1 MHQLRDKVWYM
12 RDADVFR
19 DLSEGEV
26 SRLADRALM
35 REYGRGRII
44 LQPGKPSDLI
54 FIIKEGRVKV
64 SAYSLEGRE
73 QILAILEPGD
83 LFGEQAL
90 VREYE
95 PAHMEALEDT
105 IVCGVRREDFE
116 EVLHAHPDTALRI
129 LRALAK
135 RLRLAEEE
143 IENLVFR
150 DVPGRL
156 ASALL
161 RLGEAYGVRDAENGP
176 IRLTLRLTH
185 QDLAS
190 MIGATR
196 ETVTTILTR
205 FRDAG
210 LTDLQQHLIVIR
222 QPEKLRALMRRP
234 GSRAKSRSI

>member
-1 MHQLRDKVWYM
+1 MQTLRDKVWYM
-12 RDADVFR
+12 RDADIFR
-19 DLSEGEV
+19 DLSEHEIN
-26 SRLADRALM
+26 RLADRALM
-35 REYGRGRII
+35 REYGRGRVI

-64 SAYSLEGRE
+64 STYSREGRE

-90 VREYE
+90 VGEYE

-105 IVCGVRREDFE
+105 IVCGVRRKDFE
-116 EVLHAHPDTALRI
+116 EVLHRHPPTALRI
-129 LRALAK
+129 ISALAE

-143 IENLVFR
+143 IENLVLR

-161 RLGEAYGVRDAENGP
+161 RLGEAYGVRHPETGP

-205 FRDAG
+205 FRDEG
-210 LTDLQQHLIVIR
+210 LTDLHERFIVIR
-222 QPEKLRALMRRP
+222 QPEKLRALMRR
-234 GSRAKSRSI
+234 GRQ